1 MKAEQAE
8 RPELDVRLLFN
19 KFRDVTTSAHE
30 VLGEA
35 KKEISIP
42 IMKTKLGYRVAY
54 SDALGEGLATDET
67 RDRKAAEEIK
77 ALEVETLR
85 ILRRK

>member
-1 MKAEQAE
+1 MAKT
-8 RPELDVRLLFN
+8 ELDIRLLFN
-19 KFRDVTTSAHE
+19 KFRDDTTSAHE

-42 IMKTKLGYRVAY
+42 LMKTKLGYRVAY
-54 SDALGEGLATDET
+54 SYALGERLATDEI
-67 RDRKAAEEIK
+67 RDRKAPEEIK